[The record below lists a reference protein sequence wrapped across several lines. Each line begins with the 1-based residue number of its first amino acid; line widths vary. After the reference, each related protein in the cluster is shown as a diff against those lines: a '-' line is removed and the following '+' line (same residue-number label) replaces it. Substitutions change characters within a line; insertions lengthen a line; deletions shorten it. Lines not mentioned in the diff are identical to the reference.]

1 MNDLKIFLV
10 DDDAFYLNI
19 LKQHLHNIGCEN
31 VSTFEN
37 GTDCLNQLQDKPD
50 VIFLDYSMDTLSGV
64 EVLNKIKRNN
74 PNIFVVMIS
83 AQGDIQPAV
92 NSLKQGAFDYLEK
105 GDDDQSKIKDVL
117 QKIIDVRDLLDSSKP
132 SIFKRLFK

>member
-10 DDDAFYLNI
+10 DDDAFYLNL
-19 LKQHLHNIGCEN
+19 LKQHLSNLGCEQIS
-31 VSTFEN
+31 VFEN
-37 GTDCLNQLQDKPD
+37 GTDCLNQLQDNPD
-50 VIFLDYSMDTLSGV
+50 VVFLDYSMDALTGI

-83 AQGDIQPAV
+83 AQDNIQPAV
-92 NSLKQGAFDYLEK
+92 NSLKQGAFDYIEK

-117 QKIIDVRDLLDSSKP
+117 QRIIEVKELLDSSKP